1 MKSIRIT
8 PQSLKTAQDAL
19 SKLPCD
25 GSMEIVIRE
34 YKKHR
39 SLQQNRLMWKLI
51 NEVSEKVIWYGEK
64 LTPEN
69 WKDVLTASLKKQ
81 TVVPGI
87 DGGFVVC
94 GTSTSKMTVKELN
107 ELIELTIAFGTQ
119 QGVKFSA
126 QDGYY

>member
-1 MKSIRIT
+1 
-8 PQSLKTAQDAL
+8 
-19 SKLPCD
+19 
-25 GSMEIVIRE
+25 
-34 YKKHR
+34 
-39 SLQQNRLMWKLI
+39 MWKLI

-126 QDGYY
+126 QEDDY